1 MQIKN
6 NISNHKRIFAGIVL
20 ILIALFAV
28 GIHFYSEGNT
38 VGNDILVFYL
48 AAKSSFLDLQGPYLS
63 ENAMLSQLLSYG
75 KLAKPGEDYLTFSY
89 PPFALLP
96 ILPFIFFTFDW
107 VQAIWLSILLIS
119 LILVMIACF
128 PNSPR
133 WILMSIFLFYP
144 FAFGLL
150 MGNFVIPIAIILFA
164 NIKLIFFS
172 KENHTKWIEIILAS
186 LLAWATCKPQFSW
199 LFISFILLAAIQ
211 QKRFIF
217 IKSFVGALFIYLAAS
232 FFILP
237 NWIEVWIDQIKFYQL
252 SNPSD
257 LQLAVILNTFLPENT
272 TKILL
277 PPLVIL
283 GVFWVGYSFFKWWK
297 KQFDLFLVFIVIG
310 WMSHLLY
317 PGGVDYR
324 QIVFLI
330 PFILWINLKSM
341 RNPILSSILWA
352 SAILISWMEFALFQ
366 MMGLQYPFKGWL
378 FAAYLVWAIFVL
390 IQQNK
395 KAEEVIVQPL

>member
-211 QKRFIF
+211 QKKFIF

>member
-1 MQIKN
+1 M
-6 NISNHKRIFAGIVL
+6 
-20 ILIALFAV
+20 
-28 GIHFYSEGNT
+28 
-38 VGNDILVFYL
+38 
-48 AAKSSFLDLQGPYLS
+48 
-63 ENAMLSQLLSYG
+63 
-75 KLAKPGEDYLTFSY
+75 
-89 PPFALLP
+89 
-96 ILPFIFFTFDW
+96 
-107 VQAIWLSILLIS
+107 
-119 LILVMIACF
+119 
-128 PNSPR
+128 
-133 WILMSIFLFYP
+133 
-144 FAFGLL
+144 
-150 MGNFVIPIAIILFA
+150 
-164 NIKLIFFS
+164 
-172 KENHTKWIEIILAS
+172 
-186 LLAWATCKPQFSW
+186 
-199 LFISFILLAAIQ
+199 
-211 QKRFIF
+211 
-217 IKSFVGALFIYLAAS
+217 GALTIYLAAS

-237 NWIEVWIDQIKFYQL
+237 NWSEVWIDQIKFYQL

-257 LQLAVILNTFLPENT
+257 LQLAVIVNTFLPENT

-378 FAAYLVWAIFVL
+378 FAAYLVWAICVF